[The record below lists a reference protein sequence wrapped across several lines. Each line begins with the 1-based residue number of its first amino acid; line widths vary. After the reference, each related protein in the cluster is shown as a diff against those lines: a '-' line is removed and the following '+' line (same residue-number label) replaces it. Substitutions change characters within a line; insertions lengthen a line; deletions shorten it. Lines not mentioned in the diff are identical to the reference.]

1 MIKAIQVKN
10 LKTRTRLG
18 GMSGPLCQLCREELD
33 QEKVALPGEQGKNG
47 GSESSES
54 VLCSTCI
61 RSKRPAL
68 ATVLDLIVDLQKLP
82 VSLPEG
88 EALQCLAERAMA
100 WQDKARSLL
109 ATQEVALVLE
119 EVVASKEAMDAREE
133 ETIENI
139 EKELLFL
146 NRSSKEA
153 AEVVLAPNVL
163 HRLEDLMVEGNL
175 LELSLEEKD
184 NIWLLLEATSK
195 SSEFEGF
202 ATSGGV
208 LEDVDSDVSSSVVE
222 VESQD
227 VCSAQNPDCKLPI
240 GNQVDWVQCDNC
252 AEWFHLVCVRLQPH
266 MAREEFFCRNCSKP
280 SVSRQK

>member
-1 MIKAIQVKN
+1 M
-10 LKTRTRLG
+10 
-18 GMSGPLCQLCREELD
+18 
-33 QEKVALPGEQGKNG
+33 PGEQGKNG

-54 VLCSTCI
+54 FLCSTCF
-61 RSKRPAL
+61 RSRRPSL
-68 ATVLDLIVDLQKLP
+68 ATVLDLIVDLQKLT

-146 NRSSKEA
+146 NKSSKEA
-153 AEVVLAPNVL
+153 TEVVLAPNVL
-163 HRLEDLMVEGNL
+163 HQLEDLMVEGNL

-195 SSEFEGF
+195 SSEFEGL
-202 ATSGGV
+202 ATSGGI

-227 VCSAQNPDCKLPI
+227 VCSAQNPDCRLPI
-240 GNQVDWVQCDNC
+240 GNQVSWNSFVWLQNQK
-252 AEWFHLVCVRLQPH
+252 LSLRLQINICIN
-266 MAREEFFCRNCSKP
+266 FN
-280 SVSRQK
+280 SRWTGCTIHTLNFT

>member
-1 MIKAIQVKN
+1 M
-10 LKTRTRLG
+10 
-18 GMSGPLCQLCREELD
+18 
-33 QEKVALPGEQGKNG
+33 PGEQGKNG

-54 VLCSTCI
+54 FLCSTCI
-61 RSKRPAL
+61 RSRRPSL
-68 ATVLDLIVDLQKLP
+68 ATVLDLIVDLQKLT

-109 ATQEVALVLE
+109 ATQEVALLLE
-119 EVVASKEAMDAREE
+119 EVVASKEAMDARME

-146 NRSSKEA
+146 NKSSKEA
-153 AEVVLAPNVL
+153 AGVGLAPNVV
-163 HRLEDLMVEGNL
+163 HQLEDLMVEGNL

-195 SSEFEGF
+195 SSEFEGL
-202 ATSGGV
+202 ATSGGI

-227 VCSAQNPDCKLPI
+227 VCSAQNPDCKLPM
-240 GNQVDWVQCDNC
+240 GKQVGWN
-252 AEWFHLVCVRLQPH
+252 
-266 MAREEFFCRNCSKP
+266 
-280 SVSRQK
+280 